1 MASTTTAADTAKSI
15 PLPTFDGEAKN
26 FQLWWTR
33 FKAYAAVKRFSQA
46 IQRVPDSNLPNTEG
60 AAIDTTTAAGRAQA
74 VALERNMLAI
84 ASLTMAFQT
93 EGLINLMLKA
103 ESTDWPSGRAH
114 LVVDALFM
122 KYRPVD
128 TISRVEMRTRLNNVC
143 MKNNQDPKVLFD
155 QLASI
160 ENAYNTASRQIDQD
174 DLIAV
179 VLEKAPKDYKSI
191 LTAEQR
197 KQGANLTLF
206 HLEGAMN
213 DLYRTLHPNT
223 TPSNDDNKEVALVA
237 AFQGKCHYC
246 KKPGHKA
253 NECRK
258 KKAEQKNGK
267 PCKHCNLKGHSEN
280 MCWELPQNASRRP
293 SGWKSKKNGANNSQS
308 NETAAA
314 NVDGPKVELLLNG
327 IEEPIMSFPNN
338 QGLLHD
344 PSIWIADSAA
354 SMHMTPFEEG
364 MINIKDNKGGGITVG
379 SGEVI
384 VAKKRG
390 DIPCELCDKHG
401 NVLMSTKITEV
412 ALIKNTPFNLFSLT
426 KMMKQGWALSGDKL
440 NGIALSKDGH
450 VVKFDIPI
458 DTPEGIVFAMCA
470 KRTEVSAVAVN
481 APMNIDKA
489 HRLLGHQSE
498 EATRKTAKHLG
509 WTISKGAMS
518 PCLSCTIAKAK
529 QKNTVKESKHEAAK
543 ACGERI
549 FTDIASVKPKDG
561 IMPSRPHWCIK
572 VDERTQMKFS
582 SFHKNKDDMVE
593 PSCELFHKW
602 NLAGKT
608 VKFIRCD
615 NAGENRTLENR
626 ANGVDWK
633 LNIQFEYTPRDT
645 PQHNHLAE
653 LAFASIANKGR
664 ALMSAANIPMSVR
677 YKVWVKAF
685 DHATALDGLI
695 VVTIDGLTATRY
707 EHWYG
712 GLPKWVK
719 HLKTWGESGTVKVK
733 TKTTPKLADR
743 GIQCMFVG
751 HSKDHD
757 GDCYEMWYPKTN
769 SIYHSRD
776 VVWLKRMYYNQV
788 PEEGVEHETMELQSD
803 DVLEPVEPNNDDAMS
818 DEAASDDEEEKLADD
833 NGNENM
839 SFENAILRQAV
850 AIPSATT
857 RSGATFRDVA
867 AANITKNLVG
877 ITKAEEKLFQALK
890 TINELGCVG
899 AGVGGGFEHTSELH
913 VMKFDE
919 AMASGNAAEWSKA
932 VEEEHERMVENNVWT
947 PVPKDDVPP
956 GAKILTS
963 TWAMKKKSNGKY
975 RARLNGRGYEQVP
988 GMHYDESSIASP
1000 VVSFITIRVALI
1012 LMLMARWSGEILDVR
1027 GAFLKGTFGNGETLY
1042 MHVPQGMEHHY
1053 PSNMVLHLKKTIYG
1067 LKQAAYRFWIFLLS
1081 IVHELGCSRSKADPC
1096 LYYKWTENGS
1106 LLMWMSWVDDCFL
1119 IGPKDEVMKL
1129 KQQIMNAV
1137 DCDDGGELTE
1147 YVGCKL
1153 DWDKEKG
1160 ILKFTQPV
1168 LLQSFKDEFDT
1179 DGSEMPVTPGVPMKT
1194 LQLGDKPPI
1203 DGPRRTY
1210 YRSGVGKLMH
1220 LRRWSRPDMANA
1232 VRDLSRYNTNGSED
1246 HINAMHR
1253 AMRYA
1258 MSTPNRG
1265 LTLAPSAVWDGD
1277 PAYEFKIHGA
1287 ADASY
1292 KPYEDAG
1299 PSVSGFAVF
1308 LEGAPISEKSNVQQ
1322 CTTLSVTEAELVSG
1336 SQCAQ
1341 DMLFA
1346 MRVLE
1351 SVGLKVQKPML
1362 LYIDNKGAVDY
1373 VNNWSTSGRMRHV
1386 GIRLSFMR
1394 ELKEQNLIHV
1404 VWCKSEDMPADL
1416 FTKNLSGPLF
1426 SKHTKRFCGDDEYK

>member
-1 MASTTTAADTAKSI
+1 MASTNTAADSAKSI

-46 IQRVPDSNLPNTEG
+46 IQRAADPNLPATEG
-60 AAIDTTTAAGRAQA
+60 AAIDTTTAAGKAQA

-103 ESTDWPSGRAH
+103 ETTDWPSGRAH

-128 TISRVEMRTRLNNVC
+128 TISRVEMRTRLNNVS

-160 ENAYNTASRQIDQD
+160 ENAYNTTTRQIDQD

-197 KQGANLTLF
+197 KQGVNLTLLD
-206 HLEGAMN
+206 LESAMN
-213 DLYRTLHPNT
+213 DLFRTLHPNT
-223 TPSNDDNKEVALVA
+223 APSNDDKEVALVA

-253 NECRK
+253 SECK
-258 KKAEQKNGK
+258 KKKSEQKNGK
-267 PCKHCNLKGHSEN
+267 PCKHCNQKGHADH

-293 SGWKSKKNGANNSQS
+293 TGWKSKKNGGNTSQG

-327 IEEPIMSFPNN
+327 IEEPAMSFPNS

-354 SMHMTPFEEG
+354 SMHMTPYEEG
-364 MINIKDNKGGGITVG
+364 MTNVKDNKGGGITVG

-401 NVLMSTKITEV
+401 NVLMATKITEV

-426 KMMKQGWALSGDKL
+426 KMMKQGWSLSGDKS
-440 NGIALSKDGH
+440 NGIALTKDGH
-450 VVKFDIPI
+450 TVKFDIPI

-470 KRTEVSAVAVN
+470 KRTEVGAAAVN
-481 APMNIDKA
+481 ASMDINKA

-509 WTISKGAMS
+509 WTVTKGAMS

-529 QKNTVKESKHEAAK
+529 QKNTVKESKHEPAK

-561 IMPSRPHWCIK
+561 ITPSRPHWCIK
-572 VDERTQMKFS
+572 VDEKTQMKFS
-582 SFHKNKDDMVE
+582 TFHKNKDDMVE

-602 NLAGKT
+602 NLAGKS
-608 VKFIRCD
+608 VKFVRCD
-615 NAGENRTLENR
+615 NAGENRTLEKR

-653 LAFASIANKGR
+653 LAFASLANKGR
-664 ALMSAANIPMSVR
+664 ALLSAANIPMSVR

-685 DHATALDGLI
+685 EHATALDGLI
-695 VVTIDGLTATRY
+695 VVTIDGKTATRF
-707 EHWYG
+707 EHWNG
-712 GLPKWVK
+712 VLPKWVK

-733 TKTTPKLADR
+733 NKTTPKLADR

-751 HSKDHD
+751 HSKNHD

-776 VVWLKRMYYNQV
+776 VVWLKRMYYTRA
-788 PEEGVEHETMELQSD
+788 PEEGVEQEEINDQSD
-803 DVLEPVEPNNDDAMS
+803 EVLVQDEPKNDEEMS
-818 DEAASDDEEEKLADD
+818 HRDASDSEEEKLDDD
-833 NGNENM
+833 NDNEN
-839 SFENAILRQAV
+839 STFENAILRQAV
-850 AIPSATT
+850 VIPSATT

-867 AANITKNLVG
+867 AANIAKNPVD
-877 ITKAEEKLFQALK
+877 ITEAEEKLFHALK

-919 AMASGNAAEWSKA
+919 AMASKDMAEWAKA
-932 VEEEHERMVENNVWT
+932 VEEEHERMIENKVWT
-947 PVPKDDVPP
+947 PVPKVDVPH

-975 RARLNGRGYEQVP
+975 RARLNCRGFEQVP
-988 GMHYDESSIASP
+988 GVHYDESSIASP
-1000 VVSFITIRVALI
+1000 VVSAITIRIALI
-1012 LMLMARWSGEILDVR
+1012 LMLTARWSGEILDVR
-1027 GAFLKGTFGNGETLY
+1027 GAFLKGTFGNGEILY
-1042 MHVPQGMEHHY
+1042 LHVPQGMEHHY
-1053 PSNMVLHLKKTIYG
+1053 PPNVVLHLEKTVYG
-1067 LKQAAYRFWIFLLS
+1067 LKQAAYRFWIFL
-1081 IVHELGCSRSKADPC
+1081 
-1096 LYYKWTENGS
+1096 T
-1106 LLMWMSWVDDCFL
+1106 
-1119 IGPKDEVMKL
+1119 
-1129 KQQIMNAV
+1129 
-1137 DCDDGGELTE
+1137 
-1147 YVGCKL
+1147 
-1153 DWDKEKG
+1153 
-1160 ILKFTQPV
+1160 
-1168 LLQSFKDEFDT
+1168 LQS
-1179 DGSEMPVTPGVPMKT
+1179 S
-1194 LQLGDKPPI
+1194 
-1203 DGPRRTY
+1203 
-1210 YRSGVGKLMH
+1210 
-1220 LRRWSRPDMANA
+1220 
-1232 VRDLSRYNTNGSED
+1232 
-1246 HINAMHR
+1246 
-1253 AMRYA
+1253 
-1258 MSTPNRG
+1258 
-1265 LTLAPSAVWDGD
+1265 
-1277 PAYEFKIHGA
+1277 
-1287 ADASY
+1287 
-1292 KPYEDAG
+1292 
-1299 PSVSGFAVF
+1299 
-1308 LEGAPISEKSNVQQ
+1308 
-1322 CTTLSVTEAELVSG
+1322 
-1336 SQCAQ
+1336 
-1341 DMLFA
+1341 
-1346 MRVLE
+1346 
-1351 SVGLKVQKPML
+1351 
-1362 LYIDNKGAVDY
+1362 
-1373 VNNWSTSGRMRHV
+1373 
-1386 GIRLSFMR
+1386 
-1394 ELKEQNLIHV
+1394 
-1404 VWCKSEDMPADL
+1404 
-1416 FTKNLSGPLF
+1416 
-1426 SKHTKRFCGDDEYK
+1426 